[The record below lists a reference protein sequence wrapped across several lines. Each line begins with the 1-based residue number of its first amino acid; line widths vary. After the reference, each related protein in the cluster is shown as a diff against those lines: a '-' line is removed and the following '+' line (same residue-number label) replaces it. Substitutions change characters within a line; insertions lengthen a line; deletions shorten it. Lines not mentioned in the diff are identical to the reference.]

1 MLLRAPLTSGPG
13 ASGSTWK
20 GLWKLWHGPL
30 RGGSK
35 GEWKLQP
42 SECNCLALSL
52 PNTLRAYKHQRREKD
67 LISKDIKFSELCD
80 LWENK
85 VSWENDFPK
94 LKRSLQERG
103 HQNSCESACPI
114 LLDSGPREEPRSPDC
129 ISPGLE
135 WGLRGARSGHF
146 SSETINDVRQT
157 KKLRWGVLSAWVSSS
172 LTCFAPRLG
181 LSILLKT
188 LAQGDSEK
196 SHRKLCCCPASV
208 SVYGEHQILASH
220 VRTRVGKY

>member
-1 MLLRAPLTSGPG
+1 MLLRAPLTSGPN

-30 RGGSK
+30 WVGSK

-52 PNTLRAYKHQRREKD
+52 PNTLRAHKHQRREKD

-85 VSWENDFPK
+85 ASWENDFPK

-103 HQNSCESACPI
+103 HRNTCESACPI
-114 LLDSGPREEPRSPDC
+114 LLDSGPREEPSSPDC

-135 WGLRGARSGHF
+135 WGLRGARSGYF

-157 KKLRWGVLSAWVSSS
+157 KKLRWGGLSAWVSSS

-188 LAQGDSEK
+188 LAQGDSSQK
-196 SHRKLCCCPASV
+196 ALLLSC
-208 SVYGEHQILASH
+208 
-220 VRTRVGKY
+220 VRFS